1 MTVDDRTR
9 LNLHQ
14 RLTEVLGSEEADTL
28 MSHLPPVTWQ
38 EVATKGDLDSL
49 RVVLTTDLRS
59 AEAGIRS
66 DMQTMESSI
75 RGDMKAMEASIRSDI
90 KTMETGIRSDMK
102 AMETEI
108 RSDMKAMETE
118 IRSDMKLLSAQI
130 ESVQHTLQIDM
141 LKLFNRQ
148 TLMVTSSFVAWTS
161 LMVVLTRM
169 FG

>member
-38 EVATKGDLDSL
+38 GVATKGDLDSL

-75 RGDMKAMEASIRSDI
+75 RGDMKAMEAS
-90 KTMETGIRSDMK
+90 
-102 AMETEI
+102 I

>member
-102 AMETEI
+102 
-108 RSDMKAMETE
+108 
-118 IRSDMKLLSAQI
+118 LLSAQI

>member
-75 RGDMKAMEASIRSDI
+75 RGDMKAMEASIRSD
-90 KTMETGIRSDMK
+90 MK

>member
-75 RGDMKAMEASIRSDI
+75 RGDMKAMEASIRSDM
-90 KTMETGIRSDMK
+90 KTMETG
-102 AMETEI
+102 I

>member
-66 DMQTMESSI
+66 DM
-75 RGDMKAMEASIRSDI
+75 KAMEASIRSDM
-90 KTMETGIRSDMK
+90 KT
-102 AMETEI
+102 METEI

-148 TLMVTSSFVAWTS
+148 TVMVTSSFVAWTS

>member
-75 RGDMKAMEASIRSDI
+75 RGDMRAMEASIRSDM
-90 KTMETGIRSDMK
+90 KT
-102 AMETEI
+102 METEI
-108 RSDMKAMETE
+108 RGDMKAMETE

-148 TLMVTSSFVAWTS
+148 TVMVTSSFVAWTS

>member
-75 RGDMKAMEASIRSDI
+75 RGDMRAMEASIRSDM
-90 KTMETGIRSDMK
+90 KTMETEIRGDMK

-108 RSDMKAMETE
+108 RSDMQ
-118 IRSDMKLLSAQI
+118 LLSAQI

-148 TLMVTSSFVAWTS
+148 TVMVTSSFVAWTS

>member
-66 DMQTMESSI
+66 DM
-75 RGDMKAMEASIRSDI
+75 KAMEASIRSDM

-102 AMETEI
+102 TMETEI

>member
-75 RGDMKAMEASIRSDI
+75 RGDMKAMEASIRSD
-90 KTMETGIRSDMK
+90 MK
-102 AMETEI
+102 AMETGI

>member
-75 RGDMKAMEASIRSDI
+75 RGDMKATEASIRSDM
-90 KTMETGIRSDMK
+90 KTMETG
-102 AMETEI
+102 I

>member
-108 RSDMKAMETE
+108 RSDMK
-118 IRSDMKLLSAQI
+118 LLSAQI

>member
-75 RGDMKAMEASIRSDI
+75 RGDMRAMEASIRSDM
-90 KTMETGIRSDMK
+90 KTMETEIRGDMK

-108 RSDMKAMETE
+108 RSDMQ
-118 IRSDMKLLSAQI
+118 LLSAQI

>member
-75 RGDMKAMEASIRSDI
+75 RGDMKATEASIRSDM
-90 KTMETGIRSDMK
+90 KTMETVIRSDMK
-102 AMETEI
+102 T
-108 RSDMKAMETE
+108 METE